1 MKSVTRILGLSV
13 AVALASPSGIKAQV
27 AFPQNDSVSSVTAV
41 DSSVNENT
49 ASELT
54 NNTEISKKRIRP
66 MVYYSNPDR
75 IFAGVKFTLAQGTF
89 GYRPTGYEQSL
100 QLRYSISQNAFSILY
115 DGNFY
120 RMFGDWNAAVNAYY
134 DWVVWTNYFGLGN
147 DTKIIRPLT
156 DYRISTGE
164 YALNL
169 GINRL
174 INRYHYVEL
183 TAYGQGIEVFN
194 NSGSFVRENAIG
206 DGQYFSEH
214 RLFVGIKGGY
224 TYQRVDDYI
233 LPQRGVMLY
242 GGLGYT
248 FNTYNSTR
256 SFANYS
262 GIAQVYIPLPAKLNL
277 SIRAGASGIIGSPE
291 FFQYVSTGGPLT
303 IRGYRRDRFWGDL
316 AFYNSNE
323 LRYITDIRI
332 KKYTGKIGPVVFF
345 DDGRVWARNQSS
357 TTLHYGYGGG
367 LFVSPMHLFTAYA
380 TYGVSPEGGLLQFKV
395 TKLLGKIPPTRSRQ
409 VKE

>member
-1 MKSVTRILGLSV
+1 MKSVTKVFGLSLAIV
-13 AVALASPSGIKAQV
+13 TAVAYPSPAQV
-27 AFPQNDSVSSVTAV
+27 AIPQTDSVSNAGTA
-41 DSSVNENT
+41 DARTTDNT
-49 ASELT
+49 AIDL
-54 NNTEISKKRIRP
+54 NNETEVNKKRVRP
-66 MVYYSNPDR
+66 IVYYSNPDR
-75 IFAGVKFTLAQGTF
+75 IFAGVKFTLARGTF

-134 DWVVWTNYFGLGN
+134 DWVVWTNYFGPGN
-147 DTKIIRPLT
+147 DTKITRPLN

-164 YALNL
+164 YAINL

-174 INRYHYVEL
+174 INRYHYIEL

-194 NSGSFVRENAIG
+194 NSGAFVKESSIT
-206 DGQYFSEH
+206 DGEYFSEH
-214 RLFVGIKGGY
+214 RLYVGLKGGY

-242 GGLGYT
+242 AGLGYT
-248 FNTYNSTR
+248 FNTYNSSR

-262 GIAQVYIPLPAKLNL
+262 AIGQFYLPLPAKLNL
-277 SIRAGASGIIGSPE
+277 SVRAGASGIIGSPE

-332 KKYTGKIGPVVFF
+332 KKYTGKIGPVIFF

-395 TKLLGKIPPTRSRQ
+395 TKLLSKIPPTRSRQ